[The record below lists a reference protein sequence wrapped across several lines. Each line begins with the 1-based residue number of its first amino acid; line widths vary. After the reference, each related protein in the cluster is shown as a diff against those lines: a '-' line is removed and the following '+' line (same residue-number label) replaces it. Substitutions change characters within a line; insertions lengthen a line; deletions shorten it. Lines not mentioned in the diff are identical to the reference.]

1 MIGISGG
8 GWTTTLYAAI
18 DDRISKS
25 FSVAG
30 SLPISLRIES
40 RDIGDYEQTHR
51 EFYSIANYL
60 ELYVMCSYGENRMQ
74 MHIFNKLDP
83 CCFSGDLSMNYE
95 NIIKTPNTLNSH
107 RILKWA
113 EKESKQEEALEL
125 LFYSYFTEGRDIGNN
140 DELVRIAKKLGL
152 NSKKIEK
159 DLDSDI
165 DVKEIELEEWSY
177 RDLGIA
183 GVPTYIL
190 ENNMI
195 ITGSQSSETF
205 VNVFNK
211 INSRKTE

>member
-1 MIGISGG
+1 MINIKVISDTICPWCYIGKKQ
-8 GWTTTLYAAI
+8 LEKAI
-18 DDRISKS
+18 NKIDNIEFDISYKP
-25 FSVAG
+25 F
-30 SLPISLRIES
+30 
-40 RDIGDYEQTHR
+40 Q
-51 EFYSIANYL
+51 
-60 ELYVMCSYGENRMQ
+60 
-74 MHIFNKLDP
+74 LDP
-83 CCFSGDLSMNYE
+83 TMPTGGVDRKRYIDRKFGKDTAKEVGNKIREAGKPVGIEFNYE

-125 LFYSYFTEGRDIGNN
+125 LFYSYFTEGIDIGNN
-140 DELVRIAKKLGL
+140 EELVKIAKKLGL
-152 NSKKIEK
+152 NTKKIEK

-165 DVKEIELEEWSY
+165 DIKEIELEEWSY

-190 ENNMI
+190 EDNMI

-211 INSRKTE
+211 INSRKTEWPK

>member
-1 MIGISGG
+1 MINIKVISDTICPWCYIGKKQ
-8 GWTTTLYAAI
+8 LEKAI
-18 DDRISKS
+18 NKIDNIEFDISYKP
-25 FSVAG
+25 F
-30 SLPISLRIES
+30 
-40 RDIGDYEQTHR
+40 Q
-51 EFYSIANYL
+51 
-60 ELYVMCSYGENRMQ
+60 
-74 MHIFNKLDP
+74 LDP
-83 CCFSGDLSMNYE
+83 TMPTGGVDRKRYIDRKFGKDTAKEVGNKIREAGKPVGIEFNYE

-125 LFYSYFTEGRDIGNN
+125 LFYSYFTEGIDIGNN
-140 DELVRIAKKLGL
+140 EELVKIAKKLGL
-152 NSKKIEK
+152 NPKKIEK
-159 DLDSDI
+159 NLVSDI
-165 DVKEIELEEWSY
+165 DIKEIELEEWSY

-190 ENNMI
+190 EDNMI

>member
-1 MIGISGG
+1 MINIKVISDTICPWCYIGKKQ
-8 GWTTTLYAAI
+8 LEKAI
-18 DDRISKS
+18 NKIDNIEFDISYKP
-25 FSVAG
+25 F
-30 SLPISLRIES
+30 
-40 RDIGDYEQTHR
+40 Q
-51 EFYSIANYL
+51 
-60 ELYVMCSYGENRMQ
+60 
-74 MHIFNKLDP
+74 LDP
-83 CCFSGDLSMNYE
+83 TMPTDGVDRKRYIDRKFGEDTAKEVGNKIKEAGKLVGIEFNYE

-140 DELVRIAKKLGL
+140 EELVKIAKKLGL
-152 NSKKIEK
+152 NPKKIEK
-159 DLDSDI
+159 NLVSDI
-165 DVKEIELEEWSY
+165 DIKEIELEEWSY

-190 ENNMI
+190 EDNMI

-205 VNVFNK
+205 INVFNK

>member
-1 MIGISGG
+1 MINIKVISDTICPWCYIGKKQ
-8 GWTTTLYAAI
+8 LEKAI
-18 DDRISKS
+18 NKIDNIEFDISYKP
-25 FSVAG
+25 F
-30 SLPISLRIES
+30 
-40 RDIGDYEQTHR
+40 Q
-51 EFYSIANYL
+51 
-60 ELYVMCSYGENRMQ
+60 
-74 MHIFNKLDP
+74 LDP
-83 CCFSGDLSMNYE
+83 TMPTDGVDRKRYIDRKFGEDTAKEVGNKIREAGKLVGIEFNYE

-125 LFYSYFTEGRDIGNN
+125 LFYSYFTEGIDIGNN
-140 DELVRIAKKLGL
+140 EELVKIAKKLGL
-152 NSKKIEK
+152 NPKKIEK
-159 DLDSDI
+159 NLVSDI
-165 DVKEIELEEWSY
+165 DIKEIELEEWSY

-190 ENNMI
+190 EDNMI

>member
-1 MIGISGG
+1 MINIKVISDTICPWCYIGKKQ
-8 GWTTTLYAAI
+8 LEKAI
-18 DDRISKS
+18 NKIDNIEFDISYKP
-25 FSVAG
+25 F
-30 SLPISLRIES
+30 
-40 RDIGDYEQTHR
+40 Q
-51 EFYSIANYL
+51 
-60 ELYVMCSYGENRMQ
+60 
-74 MHIFNKLDP
+74 LDP
-83 CCFSGDLSMNYE
+83 TMPTDGVDRKRYIDRKFGEDTAKEVGNKIREAGKLVGIEFNYE

-140 DELVRIAKKLGL
+140 EELVKIAKKLGL
-152 NSKKIEK
+152 NTKKIEK

-165 DVKEIELEEWSY
+165 DIKEIELEEWSY

-190 ENNMI
+190 EDNMI

-205 VNVFNK
+205 INVFNK
-211 INSRKTE
+211 INSRKIE

>member
-1 MIGISGG
+1 MINIKVISDTICPWCYIGKKQ
-8 GWTTTLYAAI
+8 LEKAI
-18 DDRISKS
+18 NKIDNIEFDISYKP
-25 FSVAG
+25 F
-30 SLPISLRIES
+30 
-40 RDIGDYEQTHR
+40 Q
-51 EFYSIANYL
+51 
-60 ELYVMCSYGENRMQ
+60 
-74 MHIFNKLDP
+74 LDP
-83 CCFSGDLSMNYE
+83 TMPTGGVDRKRYIDRKFGKDTAKEVGNKIREAGKPVGIEFNYE

-125 LFYSYFTEGRDIGNN
+125 LFYSYFTEGIDIGNN
-140 DELVRIAKKLGL
+140 EELVKIAKKLGL
-152 NSKKIEK
+152 NTKKIEK

-165 DVKEIELEEWSY
+165 DIKEIELEEWSY

-190 ENNMI
+190 EDNMI

>member
-1 MIGISGG
+1 MINIKVISDTICPWCYIGKKQ
-8 GWTTTLYAAI
+8 LEKAI
-18 DDRISKS
+18 NKIDNIEFDISYKP
-25 FSVAG
+25 F
-30 SLPISLRIES
+30 
-40 RDIGDYEQTHR
+40 Q
-51 EFYSIANYL
+51 
-60 ELYVMCSYGENRMQ
+60 
-74 MHIFNKLDP
+74 LDP
-83 CCFSGDLSMNYE
+83 TMPTDGVDRKRYIDRKFGEDTAKEVGNKIREAGKIVGIEFNYE

-140 DELVRIAKKLGL
+140 EELVKIAKKLGL
-152 NSKKIEK
+152 NTKKIEK

-165 DVKEIELEEWSY
+165 DIKEIELEEWSY

-190 ENNMI
+190 EDNMI

-205 VNVFNK
+205 INVFNK
-211 INSRKTE
+211 INSRKIE

>member
-1 MIGISGG
+1 MINIKVISDTICPWCYIGKKQ
-8 GWTTTLYAAI
+8 LEKAI
-18 DDRISKS
+18 NKIDNIEFDISYKP
-25 FSVAG
+25 F
-30 SLPISLRIES
+30 
-40 RDIGDYEQTHR
+40 Q
-51 EFYSIANYL
+51 
-60 ELYVMCSYGENRMQ
+60 
-74 MHIFNKLDP
+74 LDP
-83 CCFSGDLSMNYE
+83 TMPTDGVDRKRYIDRKFGEDTAKEVGNKIREAGKIVGIEFNYE

-140 DELVRIAKKLGL
+140 EELVKIAKKLGL
-152 NSKKIEK
+152 NPKKIEK
-159 DLDSDI
+159 NLVSDI
-165 DVKEIELEEWSY
+165 DIKEIELEEWSY

-190 ENNMI
+190 EDNMI

>member
-1 MIGISGG
+1 MINIKVISDTICPWCYIGKKQ
-8 GWTTTLYAAI
+8 LEKAI
-18 DDRISKS
+18 NKIDNIEFDISYKP
-25 FSVAG
+25 F
-30 SLPISLRIES
+30 
-40 RDIGDYEQTHR
+40 Q
-51 EFYSIANYL
+51 
-60 ELYVMCSYGENRMQ
+60 
-74 MHIFNKLDP
+74 LDP
-83 CCFSGDLSMNYE
+83 TMPTDGVDRKRYIDRKFGEDTAKEVGNKIREAGKLVGIEFNYE

-140 DELVRIAKKLGL
+140 EELVKIAKKLGL
-152 NSKKIEK
+152 NTKKIEK
-159 DLDSDI
+159 DLSSDI
-165 DVKEIELEEWSY
+165 DIKEIELEEWSY

-190 ENNMI
+190 EDNMI

>member
-1 MIGISGG
+1 MINIKVISDTICPWCYIGKKQ
-8 GWTTTLYAAI
+8 LEKAI
-18 DDRISKS
+18 NKIDNIEFDISYKP
-25 FSVAG
+25 F
-30 SLPISLRIES
+30 
-40 RDIGDYEQTHR
+40 Q
-51 EFYSIANYL
+51 
-60 ELYVMCSYGENRMQ
+60 
-74 MHIFNKLDP
+74 LDP
-83 CCFSGDLSMNYE
+83 TMPTDGVDRKRYIDRKFGEDTAKEIGNKIKEAGKLVGIEFNYE

-140 DELVRIAKKLGL
+140 EELVKIAKKLGL
-152 NSKKIEK
+152 NPKKIEK
-159 DLDSDI
+159 NSVSDI
-165 DVKEIELEEWSY
+165 DIKEIELEEWSY

-190 ENNMI
+190 EDNMI

>member
-1 MIGISGG
+1 MINIKVISDTICPWCYIGKKQ
-8 GWTTTLYAAI
+8 LEKAI
-18 DDRISKS
+18 NKIDNIEFDISYKP
-25 FSVAG
+25 F
-30 SLPISLRIES
+30 
-40 RDIGDYEQTHR
+40 Q
-51 EFYSIANYL
+51 
-60 ELYVMCSYGENRMQ
+60 
-74 MHIFNKLDP
+74 LDP
-83 CCFSGDLSMNYE
+83 TMPTDGVDRKRYIDRKFGEDTAKEIGNKIREAGKLVGIEFNYE

-140 DELVRIAKKLGL
+140 EELVKIAKKLGL
-152 NSKKIEK
+152 NPKKIEK
-159 DLDSDI
+159 NLVSDI
-165 DVKEIELEEWSY
+165 DIKEIELEEWSY

-190 ENNMI
+190 EDNMI

-205 VNVFNK
+205 INVFNK

>member
-1 MIGISGG
+1 MINIKVISDTICPWCYIGKKQ
-8 GWTTTLYAAI
+8 LEEAI
-18 DDRISKS
+18 NKIDNIEFDISYKP
-25 FSVAG
+25 F
-30 SLPISLRIES
+30 
-40 RDIGDYEQTHR
+40 Q
-51 EFYSIANYL
+51 
-60 ELYVMCSYGENRMQ
+60 
-74 MHIFNKLDP
+74 LDP
-83 CCFSGDLSMNYE
+83 TMPIGGVDRKKYIDRKFGEDTAKEVGNKIREAGKLVGIEFNYE

-125 LFYSYFTEGRDIGNN
+125 LFYSYFTEGIDIGNN
-140 DELVRIAKKLGL
+140 DELVKIAKKLGL

-159 DLDSDI
+159 DLDSDV

>member
-1 MIGISGG
+1 MINIKVISDTICPWCYIGKKQ
-8 GWTTTLYAAI
+8 LEKAI
-18 DDRISKS
+18 NKIDNIEFDISYKP
-25 FSVAG
+25 F
-30 SLPISLRIES
+30 
-40 RDIGDYEQTHR
+40 Q
-51 EFYSIANYL
+51 
-60 ELYVMCSYGENRMQ
+60 
-74 MHIFNKLDP
+74 LDP
-83 CCFSGDLSMNYE
+83 TMPTDGVDRKRYIDRKFGEDTAKEVGNKIREAGKIVGIEFNYE

-140 DELVRIAKKLGL
+140 EELVKIAKKLGL
-152 NSKKIEK
+152 NPKKIEK
-159 DLDSDI
+159 NLVSDI
-165 DVKEIELEEWSY
+165 DIKEIELEEWSY

-190 ENNMI
+190 EDNMI

-211 INSRKTE
+211 INSRKIE

>member
-1 MIGISGG
+1 MINIKVISDTICPWCYIGKKQ
-8 GWTTTLYAAI
+8 LEKAI
-18 DDRISKS
+18 NKIDNIEFDISYKP
-25 FSVAG
+25 F
-30 SLPISLRIES
+30 
-40 RDIGDYEQTHR
+40 Q
-51 EFYSIANYL
+51 
-60 ELYVMCSYGENRMQ
+60 
-74 MHIFNKLDP
+74 LDP
-83 CCFSGDLSMNYE
+83 TMPTDGVDRKRYIDRKFGEDTAKEVGNKIREAGKPVGIEFNYE

-140 DELVRIAKKLGL
+140 EELVKIAKKLGL
-152 NSKKIEK
+152 NPKKIEK
-159 DLDSDI
+159 NLVSDI
-165 DVKEIELEEWSY
+165 DIKEIELEEWSY

-190 ENNMI
+190 EDNMI

>member
-1 MIGISGG
+1 MINIKVISDTICPWCYIGKKQ
-8 GWTTTLYAAI
+8 LEKAI
-18 DDRISKS
+18 NKIDNIEFDISYKP
-25 FSVAG
+25 F
-30 SLPISLRIES
+30 
-40 RDIGDYEQTHR
+40 Q
-51 EFYSIANYL
+51 
-60 ELYVMCSYGENRMQ
+60 
-74 MHIFNKLDP
+74 LDP
-83 CCFSGDLSMNYE
+83 TMPTDGVDRKRYIDRKFGEDTAKEVGNKIREAGKLVGIEFNYE

-140 DELVRIAKKLGL
+140 EELVKIAKKLGL
-152 NSKKIEK
+152 NPKKIEK

-165 DVKEIELEEWSY
+165 DIKEIELEEWSY

-190 ENNMI
+190 EDNMI

>member
-1 MIGISGG
+1 MINIKVISDTICPWCYIGKKQ
-8 GWTTTLYAAI
+8 LEKAI
-18 DDRISKS
+18 NKIDNIEFDISYKP
-25 FSVAG
+25 F
-30 SLPISLRIES
+30 
-40 RDIGDYEQTHR
+40 Q
-51 EFYSIANYL
+51 
-60 ELYVMCSYGENRMQ
+60 
-74 MHIFNKLDP
+74 LDP
-83 CCFSGDLSMNYE
+83 TMPTDGVDRKRYIDRKFGEDTAKEVGNKIREAGKLVGIEFNYE

-140 DELVRIAKKLGL
+140 EELVKIAKKLGL
-152 NSKKIEK
+152 NPKKIEK
-159 DLDSDI
+159 NLVSDI
-165 DVKEIELEEWSY
+165 DIKEIELEEWSY

-190 ENNMI
+190 EDNMI

>member
-1 MIGISGG
+1 MINIKVISDTICPWCYIGKKQ
-8 GWTTTLYAAI
+8 LEKAI
-18 DDRISKS
+18 NKIDNIEFDISYKP
-25 FSVAG
+25 F
-30 SLPISLRIES
+30 
-40 RDIGDYEQTHR
+40 Q
-51 EFYSIANYL
+51 
-60 ELYVMCSYGENRMQ
+60 
-74 MHIFNKLDP
+74 LDP
-83 CCFSGDLSMNYE
+83 TMPTDGVDRKRYIDRKFGEDTAKEVGNKIKEAGKLVGIEFNYE

-140 DELVRIAKKLGL
+140 EELVKIAKKLGL
-152 NSKKIEK
+152 NPKKIEK
-159 DLDSDI
+159 NLVSDI
-165 DVKEIELEEWSY
+165 DIKEIELEEWSY

-190 ENNMI
+190 EDNMI